1 MDTNAV
7 GIVSEMW
14 KPQYESNQTKN
25 KQKTVKLNTIVRKYV
40 RVKIWP
46 KFECLGT
53 SDRSDKI
60 NVQLQ

>member
-25 KQKTVKLNTIVRKYV
+25 TQKSEIVYN
-40 RVKIWP
+40 
-46 KFECLGT
+46 C
-53 SDRSDKI
+53 
-60 NVQLQ
+60 